1 MKIIRIIMLLGLLP
15 LLASCSSDG
24 LGFDSA
30 EQAGAGR
37 RTGRSNQAVVSET
50 GSRFLQTDHRRIGVW
65 RLYRGVS
72 CYHPSGIGYYG

>member
-30 EQAGAGR
+30 EQAGAGQVTFR
-37 RTGRSNQAVVSET
+37 FACRQMSLPGCAPAAN
-50 GSRFLQTDHRRIGVW
+50 SRNR
-65 RLYRGVS
+65 
-72 CYHPSGIGYYG
+72 

>member
-30 EQAGAGR
+30 EQAGAGQVKI
-37 RTGRSNQAVVSET
+37 GRA
-50 GSRFLQTDHRRIGVW
+50 
-65 RLYRGVS
+65 S
-72 CYHPSGIGYYG
+72 CRERV

>member
-30 EQAGAGR
+30 EQGQRAFP
-37 RTGRSNQAVVSET
+37 AVCQCRQMSLP
-50 GSRFLQTDHRRIGVW
+50 GCAPAANSRNR
-65 RLYRGVS
+65 
-72 CYHPSGIGYYG
+72 

>member
-30 EQAGAGR
+30 EQAGQGR
-37 RTGRSNQAVVSET
+37 
-50 GSRFLQTDHRRIGVW
+50 
-65 RLYRGVS
+65 
-72 CYHPSGIGYYG
+72 